1 MKHATAIREKHDGA
15 LGNRSSVRVWLRLL
29 SCTMA
34 IEKEVQ
40 RRFAEQGM
48 TLPRFDVLAALDR
61 HPEGM
66 TMGALS
72 RALLV
77 SNGNV
82 TQLAQK
88 LVLDGLV
95 EMRTLPSDRRSS
107 IVRLTPDG
115 QSRFAKLAD
124 SHHKWVDQMLAG
136 LDFTQRERLYVALGV
151 LKMSI
156 ARATQGEQ
164 AR

>member
-1 MKHATAIREKHDGA
+1 VKHTLPIREKHDGA
-15 LGNRSSVRVWLRLL
+15 LGDRSSVRVWLRLL

-40 RRFAEQGM
+40 RRFAERGM

-61 HPEGM
+61 HGELN
-66 TMGALS
+66 MGALS
-72 RALLV
+72 QALLV

-82 TQLAQK
+82 TQLVQK
-88 LVLDGLV
+88 LVREGLV
-95 EMRTLPSDRRSS
+95 EMHKPPADRRSS
-107 IVRLTPDG
+107 IVRLTSEG
-115 QSRFAKLAD
+115 REMFGRLARAHQD
-124 SHHKWVDQMLAG
+124 WIDQMVGG
-136 LDFTQRERLYVALGV
+136 LDYTQRERIYVALGS

-156 ARATQGEQ
+156 AKASSRRK

>member
-1 MKHATAIREKHDGA
+1 LKPIAPIREKHDGA
-15 LGNRSSVRVWLRLL
+15 LGHGSSVRVWLRLL
-29 SCTMA
+29 SCAMA

-40 RRFAEQGM
+40 GRFGERGM

-88 LVLDGLV
+88 LRRDGLIA
-95 EMRTLPSDRRSS
+95 TAPLASDRRAS
-107 IVRLTPDG
+107 IVKLTAQGKELFDRLAMEHND
-115 QSRFAKLAD
+115 
-124 SHHKWVDQMLAG
+124 WIEEMLAG
-136 LDFTQRERLYVALGV
+136 VNLTQRERLYVALGAM
-151 LKMSI
+151 KMSI
-156 ARATQGEQ
+156 AKASQGKKQ
-164 AR
+164 L